1 LGLIINPYVYGTGAQ
16 TDPDFASVVS
26 LLHFDGADA
35 STTFTDV
42 IGKTWTANGNA
53 QLDTAQFKYGTASLL
68 LDGTG
73 DYLLGQSSADWAFGT
88 GDFTVEAWVRFN
100 SIAATQSFFSQ
111 RNGAGTTGWTL
122 QWSTTGPNLR
132 FLTLGDSGIYA
143 FSWSPSTNTW
153 YHVEVTRSGTNLR
166 AFING
171 TQIGTTQ
178 TDSSNM
184 ASSDALEIGKVGG
197 LGAQYVNG
205 WIDDS
210 RITKGVAR
218 HTANFTAPTAAHP
231 NS

>member
-1 LGLIINPYVYGTGAQ
+1 LGLIINPYVYGTGAP

-100 SIAATQSFFSQ
+100 SIAATQ
-111 RNGAGTTGWTL
+111 
-122 QWSTTGPNLR
+122 STTGPNLR